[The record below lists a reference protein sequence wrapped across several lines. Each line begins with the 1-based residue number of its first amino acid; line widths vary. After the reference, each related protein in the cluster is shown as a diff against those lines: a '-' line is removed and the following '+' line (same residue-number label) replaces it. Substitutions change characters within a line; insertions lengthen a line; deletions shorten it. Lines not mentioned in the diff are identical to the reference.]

1 MLLNLVRH
9 SAPAAC
15 ASPIYQGGLLPTPAF
30 IRIALAVSL
39 AFPFVHAQAQDSD
52 ASKQPVKRLVGD
64 YDSGSKFNTPPY
76 TAAQIPYSK
85 LTHIIHSGVGFD
97 ADGNLQV
104 PDQFIEPTLIP
115 SAHAAGTKVMLLI
128 GGDVTG
134 LEANPGAVPALVKNL
149 KAFVKKYD
157 YDGLDLDWEY
167 PATTEDGA
175 FLLTL
180 ETAFRVA
187 LPSPRYTLS
196 IDAAPWGGSPYN
208 VAQVKDVIDFFNIM
222 TYDCAGP
229 WTAYGELN
237 SPIFWDPADP
247 APFECEPGGSDQQSA
262 EIYLAQAPASQLNQ
276 GTPFYGYKY
285 TNINQLFGLCPNA
298 ATTADGECDNTVKTV
313 NYGTDVKPLLSK
325 KAWVS
330 YRDPVALVPYL
341 LRKDGAPGFI
351 TYDDPLSTYTRVI
364 YSDWVQGLGGTFLWS
379 LDEDYD
385 GTSQDLLDA
394 MHQATNLQPL
404 AVEAP

>member
-1 MLLNLVRH
+1 LTTR
-9 SAPAAC
+9 
-15 ASPIYQGGLLPTPAF
+15 AF
-30 IRIALAVSL
+30 IRITLVVCFAI
-39 AFPFVHAQAQDSD
+39 PFTHARAQDSGPQKLP
-52 ASKQPVKRLVGD
+52 APPAKRLVGD
-64 YDSGSKFNTPPY
+64 YDSGSKFNDPPY

-104 PDQFIEPTLIP
+104 PDQFIEPELIP
-115 SAHAAGTKVMLLI
+115 HAHAVGTKVMLLI

-134 LEANPGAVPALVKNL
+134 LEGNPSGVPALVKNL
-149 KAFVKKYD
+149 KAFETKYD

-167 PATTEDGA
+167 PSTTEDGA

-180 ETAFRVA
+180 EKAFRSA
-187 LPSPRYTLS
+187 FPSPRYLLS

-208 VAQVKDVIDFFNIM
+208 VPNVKMVIDWFNIM

-237 SPIFWDPADP
+237 SPIFWDNADP

-285 TNINQLFGLCPNA
+285 TNVNQLFGLCPNS

-313 NYGTDVKPLLSK
+313 NYGTDVKPLLTK

-341 LRKDGAPGFI
+341 LRKDGSPGFI

-385 GTSQDLLDA
+385 GSSQDLLDA

-404 AVEAP
+404 AAEAP

>member
-1 MLLNLVRH
+1 MAN
-9 SAPAAC
+9 SA
-15 ASPIYQGGLLPTPAF
+15 F
-30 IRIALAVSL
+30 FRIALALSL
-39 AFPFVHAQAQDSD
+39 SFPLIYAQAQDSD
-52 ASKQPVKRLVGD
+52 QIPQQAGKRLVAD
-64 YDSGSKFNTPPY
+64 YDSGSKFLAPPYTY

-85 LTHIIHSGVGFD
+85 ITDIIHSGVGFD

-104 PDQFIEPTLIP
+104 PDQFIEPELIP
-115 SAHAAGTKVMLLI
+115 NAHAAGTRVVLLI

-134 LEANPGAVPALVKNL
+134 LEANPSAVPTLVANL
-149 KAFVKKYD
+149 KAFVTKYD

-167 PATTEDGA
+167 PGSTADTA

-180 ETAFRVA
+180 EKAFRSDF
-187 LPSPRYTLS
+187 PTPRYTLS
-196 IDAAPWGGSPYN
+196 IDAAPWSADLYD
-208 VAQVKDVIDFFNIM
+208 ATHLKKVIDWFNIM

-229 WTAYGELN
+229 WTADGQLN

-247 APFECEPGGSDQQSA
+247 NPAECEPGGSDQQSA
-262 EIYLAQAPASQLNQ
+262 EIFLAEVPASQLNQ

-285 TNINQLFGLCPNA
+285 TNVSALFGTCPNA
-298 ATTADGECDNTVKTV
+298 ATTADGDCDNTVKTLSYGPQIKDKV
-313 NYGTDVKPLLSK
+313 NAHG
-325 KAWVS
+325 WVS

-364 YSDWVQGLGGTFLWS
+364 YSDWVQGLGGTFMWS

-385 GTSQDLLDA
+385 GQSQDLLDA
-394 MHQATNLQPL
+394 MYEGTHLQPL
-404 AVEAP
+404 MVGDQQ